1 MRFKDFLIEAKPE
14 RDVVFTFLTEEL
26 YLDSNEFE
34 IHSDL
39 SVTLLYDLTIE
50 VNKAQSRKR
59 LPVKFREIKGSVWIS
74 NCMLETLIGLPEK
87 IDGGIYLT
95 NTRIKDLKFCP
106 KTLGATE
113 GDLVLQN
120 NRNLVSLEG
129 CPEKISGDFTLNDCH
144 HITSLEH
151 APKEVGKTYKVE
163 ACNSLS
169 SIQGL
174 ASTIGK
180 HLMLRDNRSLKSLAG
195 ISKILKSVGGKLDV
209 SGSRFTSSI
218 MGLLLIK
225 GFTGI
230 SYQFGPAEA
239 TKAFEIVFKC
249 RDEGKDAIECQD
261 ALIDAGLSEFA
272 KL

>member
-14 RDVVFTFLTEEL
+14 REVVFSFLTEEL
-26 YLDSNEFE
+26 YLDTNDFE

-39 SVTLLYDLTIE
+39 SVTLMYDLNIDA
-50 VNKAQSRKR
+50 NKAQSRKR
-59 LPVKFREIKGSVWIS
+59 LPVKFREIKGSAWIS
-74 NCMLETLIGLPEK
+74 NCMLETLIGFPEK
-87 IDGGIYLT
+87 IEGGIYLT

-106 KTLGATE
+106 KSLGETE
-113 GDLVLQN
+113 GDLILQN

-129 CPEKISGDFTLNDCH
+129 CPEKVSGDFTLSDCH
-144 HITSLEH
+144 SINSLENG
-151 APKEVGKTYKVE
+151 PKEAGKTYKVE
-163 ACNSLS
+163 SCNSLD

-174 ASTIGK
+174 ANNVGK
-180 HLMLRDNRSLKSLAG
+180 HLMLRDNRKLTSLAG
-195 ISKILKSVGGKLDV
+195 INKILKSVGGKLDV

-230 SYQFGPAEA
+230 SYQFGTADA
-239 TKAFEIVFKC
+239 SKAFEIIFKC
-249 RDEGKDAIECQD
+249 RNEGKDAVECQD
-261 ALIDAGLSEFA
+261 ALIDAGLTEFA